1 MQGRPSEIERIF
13 DPDNT
18 THYGG
23 KWVKGRGLCEQ
34 CNGGWMSDLESK
46 LKPILEPLIFDWSS
60 VLASTRGFVS
70 VMAYWIHPAIFQTA
84 AGTAAT
90 VCLDNQL
97 DSRGAIQIGSQA
109 ARVGRMFGSAVS

>member
-1 MQGRPSEIERIF
+1 
-13 DPDNT
+13 
-18 THYGG
+18 
-23 KWVKGRGLCEQ
+23 
-34 CNGGWMSDLESK
+34 MSDLESK

-109 ARVGRMFGSAVS
+109 ARGLDECSGLQCLSSPRQKIDFSALPKGRLL